1 VKELRVGHAERAQ
14 VLGLLGEALD
24 AGLLPIEEYD
34 ARVVAVGTADHAA
47 ELRRQLG
54 GLPPQYTWEAADPAP
69 SAAPDPGSTATPAS
83 TAAGRVALILGI
95 ASVPLSICVIGGI
108 LGILAV
114 VASVRGAPPAPGRR
128 ITAALVGRV
137 FGILGIV
144 LSAGAL
150 IALLYARSHPL
161 GP

>member
-1 VKELRVGHAERAQ
+1 VRDTRVGTVERAQ

-34 ARVVAVGTADHAA
+34 ARVVAVGTANHAA

-54 GLPPQYTWEAADPAP
+54 DLPPEYAWEEPDAAPSPAADRG
-69 SAAPDPGSTATPAS
+69 SAAKPAS

-108 LGILAV
+108 LGVLAV
-114 VASVRGAPPAPGRR
+114 LASARSAPPAPGRR
-128 ITAALVGRV
+128 VTAALVGRV

-144 LSAGAL
+144 LSIGAL
-150 IALLYARSHPL
+150 IALLYARDHSV

>member
-1 VKELRVGHAERAQ
+1 VRDTRVGTVERTQ

-34 ARVVAVGTADHAA
+34 ARVVAVGTANHAA

-54 GLPPQYTWEAADPAP
+54 DLPPEYAWEEPDATPPAADRG
-69 SAAPDPGSTATPAS
+69 SATKPGS

-108 LGILAV
+108 LGVLAV
-114 VASVRGAPPAPGRR
+114 LASARSSPPAPGRR

-144 LSAGAL
+144 LSIGAL
-150 IALLYARSHPL
+150 IALLYARDHSV